1 MMFRFIYKI
10 YLIFHKVL
18 YLQINVLCADNN
30 MYASFV
36 IFKCHLFIHVGK
48 GIYINIFSSSFG
60 ILIIKYQT
68 NVSIYQHT
76 CVFI

>member
-30 MYASFV
+30 MYSSFV

-48 GIYINIFSSSFG
+48 GI
-60 ILIIKYQT
+60 
-68 NVSIYQHT
+68 
-76 CVFI
+76 